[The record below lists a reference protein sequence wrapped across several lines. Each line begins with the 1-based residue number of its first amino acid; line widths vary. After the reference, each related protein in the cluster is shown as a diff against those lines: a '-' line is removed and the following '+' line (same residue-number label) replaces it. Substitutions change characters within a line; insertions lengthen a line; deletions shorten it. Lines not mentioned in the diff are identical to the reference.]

1 MIDGYALFDDID
13 TAYKKGWDCYNNNG
27 YYSDNPYSAMLS
39 VAQYEAWNDG
49 FSCALDEHLSKTPFE
64 EKSDYD
70 SLDKA
75 YDFIFFTL
83 IAFVVSIVAEKAN
96 VIFNIRSGKYGN

>member
-1 MIDGYALFDDID
+1 MIDGYVLFDDID

-49 FSCALDEHLSKTPFE
+49 FAEALAESLNHVHN
-64 EKSDYD
+64 EKSN
-70 SLDKA
+70 
-75 YDFIFFTL
+75 IIGFTL
-83 IAFVVSIVAEKAN
+83 AVISITIVGTMIVVYLTVEY
-96 VIFNIRSGKYGN
+96 F

>member
-1 MIDGYALFDDID
+1 MIDGYVLFDDID

-49 FSCALDEHLSKTPFE
+49 FAGALVESLNYVHN
-64 EKSDYD
+64 EKSN
-70 SLDKA
+70 
-75 YDFIFFTL
+75 IIGFTL
-83 IAFVVSIVAEKAN
+83 AIISITIVVTMIVVYLTIEY
-96 VIFNIRSGKYGN
+96 F

>member
-49 FSCALDEHLSKTPFE
+49 FSCALDEHLNKTPFE

-75 YDFIFFTL
+75 NL
-83 IAFVVSIVAEKAN
+83 VSYAKAEKAN
-96 VIFNIRSGKYGN
+96 IIFNIRSGKYGN